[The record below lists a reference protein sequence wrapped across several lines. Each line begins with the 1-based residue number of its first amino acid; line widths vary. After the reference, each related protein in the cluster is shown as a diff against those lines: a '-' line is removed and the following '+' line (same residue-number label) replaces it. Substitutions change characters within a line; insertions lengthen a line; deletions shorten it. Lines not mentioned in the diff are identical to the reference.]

1 MMTRKVSERKQYGV
15 FYTPKRVADILCGWA
30 IQSVHDRV
38 LEPSFGG
45 CDFLGASLARFKE
58 IGVTDNI
65 AQERI
70 YGCDID
76 ENAFTFLREIMPN
89 ANGHFRKADFLALT
103 LNSFPL
109 VENGFD
115 VVVGNPPYVSHH
127 NMAKSQKITAV
138 QALKTQGIVLGGRA
152 SLWAYFVLHST
163 SFLKIGG
170 RMAWVLPS
178 SFLYADY
185 ASAVQ
190 EALSK
195 RFKKCLIIN
204 LHERLFLESGTEEIS
219 VITLCGDFS
228 PDKVNGQIDFVS
240 VSDVKEMESSIKDW
254 DKDNLLIPSQKSSKK
269 SISNTTAQDLYS
281 ILASQPET
289 LSLGDLFDI
298 QIGIVSGANPFFIL
312 NQPIWKKHSLPE
324 VLKSHVLTKF
334 RFAKGLILTNNDVET
349 LEKIGEPCLLLD
361 TTKTDVID
369 DVVADYLATFPEEKI
384 ASTTTFQRR
393 ERSGI
398 WHRFN
403 DNRIPD
409 AFFPYMQNIG
419 TWIVLNKARINSSNS
434 IHRLYRQ
441 ENVDDRQIKLAAISI
456 LSTFSQI
463 SAELEGRTYGAGVLK
478 HEPSEAVKIRLLMP
492 NADSETI
499 DQTISTID
507 ELLRQKLFQRV
518 RSTADNFLLSFYAQE
533 IKNSYACFEPELLN
547 LQNRRTPLKKRKQ

>member
-1 MMTRKVSERKQYGV
+1 MTRNISEKKQYGV

-30 IQSVHDRV
+30 IQTASDRV

-45 CDFLGASLARFKE
+45 CDFLGASLSRFRE
-58 IGVTDNI
+58 IGVTDNT
-65 AQERI
+65 APERI

-76 ENAFTFLREIMPN
+76 ENAFKFLREIIPN

-103 LNSFPL
+103 LSSFPP

-127 NMAKSQKITAV
+127 NMTESQKTTAV
-138 QALKTQGIVLGGRA
+138 QALKAQEMFLGGRA

-163 SFLKIGG
+163 SFLKSGG

-185 ASAVQ
+185 ASTVQ

-195 RFKKCLIIN
+195 KFKKCLIIN

-219 VITLCGDFS
+219 IITLCDDFS
-228 PDKVNGQIDFVS
+228 PDKANGQIDFVS
-240 VSDVKEMESSIKDW
+240 ISDLNEMERVIKDW
-254 DKDNLLIPSQKSSKK
+254 DKNNLLIPSQKSPKK
-269 SISNTTAQDLYS
+269 SLRNTTAQDLYS

-289 LSLGDLFDI
+289 LLLGDLFDI
-298 QIGIVSGANPFFIL
+298 QIGIVSGANSFFIL
-312 NQPIWKKHSLPE
+312 NKLIWEKHSLPD

-334 RFAKGLILTNNDVET
+334 RFAKGLMLTNDDVET
-349 LEKIGEPCLLLD
+349 LEKIGESCLLLD
-361 TTKTDVID
+361 TTKTDVIEG
-369 DVVADYLATFPEEKI
+369 VVADYLATFPAEKI
-384 ASTTTFQRR
+384 AMTTTFQRR

-463 SAELEGRTYGAGVLK
+463 SSEIEGRTYGAGVLK
-478 HEPSEAVKIRLLMP
+478 HEPSEAIKIRLLMP

-507 ELLRQKLFQRV
+507 TLLRQNLFQRA
-518 RSTADNFLLSFYAQE
+518 RSIADNFLLSFYSQE
-533 IKNSYACFEPELLN
+533 IKNSYAYFEQELLN
-547 LQNRRTPLKKRKQ
+547 LQNKRTPLKKRKQ